1 VAPAL
6 SPLVPSP
13 SDITLLAFL
22 AMAGAYLFGAAGAL
36 VVARPAATRRLTAI
50 AAIVGATAALVLAG
64 GVLVGGAPFTL
75 HVPDLLSPGGGLAL
89 RLDALGAFFL
99 VLIGVGT
106 LPAALYGAGY
116 TAAYEGRYS
125 LRWLG
130 AMLNLFLLTMSLVVL
145 ADNVLTFLL
154 MWEAMSLTSYFLVM
168 TEHDGADTA
177 AAGGWYLAMT
187 HAGLALILLAFVML
201 MPAGSSSAFAE
212 LRTTGATLSPAAR
225 SLVFTLAVLG
235 FGSKAGLVP
244 LHVWLPRAHPAAP
257 SHVSALMSGVMVKL
271 GVYGVLRVTLDL
283 LGDGPAWWGGLLIA
297 LGAASALLG
306 VLYALM
312 EDDLKRLLAYS
323 TVENVGLVFIGVG
336 AGLLFASL
344 DQEAS
349 AVLALAAALFHA
361 LNHTAFKSL
370 LFLGAGAV
378 LHGAGTRNMNRL
390 GGLIRVMP
398 WTAACFLI
406 GALAIGGLPPL
417 NGFVSE
423 WLLFQAL
430 LPALASSAPLVPPL
444 MTLAV
449 GALALTA
456 GLAATGFVKA
466 FGITFLALPR
476 SPEAAGAHEAP
487 ASMRAAMAG
496 LAALCALLGVGAV
509 VVLPSLAAILR
520 GYGGLSDRPADLAA
534 GLSISLPHAFG
545 GMSPPLVAFG
555 LAVATAGVWLAVRL
569 GGDRRLRRGDTWG
582 CGRIGQTPRMEYT
595 STAFAEPLRRVFAE
609 LYRPTE
615 DLTVD
620 VHPES
625 RYFVQ
630 SIAYRSEIV
639 PWFERYLYA
648 PLVRR
653 IGAWAD
659 RTRAIQSG
667 SAHGYLA
674 YLVIALLVLL
684 AIGLARSG

>member
-1 VAPAL
+1 MSALAAPSAPDL
-6 SPLVPSP
+6 ASA
-13 SDITLLAFL
+13 AFL
-22 AMAGAYLFGAAGAL
+22 LMVGAYTAGALGALAAGSSALARSVTAAGAL
-36 VVARPAATRRLTAI
+36 LGAAA
-50 AAIVGATAALVLAG
+50 GLVLALA
-64 GVLVGGAPFTL
+64 VLIAGAPFALT
-75 HVPDLLSPGGGLAL
+75 VPDLLSPGGGLAL

-99 VLIGVGT
+99 LLIAVGG
-106 LPAALYGAGY
+106 LPSALYGVGY
-116 TAAYEGRYS
+116 TAGYAGRYS

-154 MWEAMSLTSYFLVM
+154 TWEAMSLTSYFLVM
-168 TEHDGADTA
+168 TEHDRDDTA

-187 HAGLALILLAFVML
+187 HAGLAFILTAFVML
-201 MPAGSSSAFAE
+201 IPPGPTSTFAE
-212 LRTTGATLSPAAR
+212 LRSTSTTLAPAAR
-225 SLVFTLAVLG
+225 SVVFTLAALG
-235 FGSKAGLVP
+235 FGAKAGLVP

-271 GVYGVLRVTLDL
+271 GVYGVLRFALDL
-283 LGDGPAWWGGLLIA
+283 LGEGPAWWGGLLIA

-336 AGLLFASL
+336 AGLLFAGL

-349 AVLALAAALFHA
+349 AVLALAAALYHA
-361 LNHTAFKSL
+361 LNHAAFKSL

-378 LHGAGTRNMNRL
+378 VHATGTRNLNRL
-390 GGLIRVMP
+390 GGLVRTMP
-398 WTAACFLI
+398 WTAACFLV

-423 WLLFQAL
+423 WLLLQSL
-430 LPALASSAPLVPPL
+430 LPAIASAAPLVPPL
-444 MTLAV
+444 VTLAV
-449 GALALTA
+449 GAVALTA
-456 GLAATGFVKA
+456 GLAAASFVKA
-466 FGITFLALPR
+466 FGIAFLALPR
-476 SPEAAGAHEAP
+476 SPGAAAAHEATT
-487 ASMRAAMAG
+487 SMRVAMAA
-496 LAALCALLGVGAV
+496 LAVLCALFGVGAV
-509 VVLPSLAAILR
+509 VIVPRLAALLGGYDGLTGRPAPLAEGLSLA
-520 GYGGLSDRPADLAA
+520 
-534 GLSISLPHAFG
+534 LPGAFG
-545 GMSPPLVAFG
+545 GMSPPLVALG
-555 LAVATAGVWLAVRL
+555 LAVAVAGVWVAVRL
-569 GGDRRLRRGDTWG
+569 AGGRGLRRGDTWG
-582 CGRIGQTPRMEYT
+582 CGRIGQTSRMEYT
-595 STAFAEPLRRVFAE
+595 STAYAEPLRRVFAE

-653 IGAWAD
+653 VGAWAD
-659 RTRAIQSG
+659 WTRAIQSG

-684 AIGLARSG
+684 AIALARSG

>member
-1 VAPAL
+1 VAAAL
-6 SPLVPSP
+6 SPNLTSAVFLVMVAGYLLGAVGSLAAASP
-13 SDITLLAFL
+13 AVTRSLT
-22 AMAGAYLFGAAGAL
+22 AAGAL
-36 VVARPAATRRLTAI
+36 VGAAAGL
-50 AAIVGATAALVLAG
+50 GLAG
-64 GVLVGGAPFTL
+64 MVLVVGAPFAVT
-75 HVPDLLSPGGGLAL
+75 VPELLSPGGGLAL

-99 VLIGVGT
+99 LLIGVGA
-106 LPAALYGAGY
+106 LPAALYGVGY
-116 TAAYEGRYS
+116 TRAYAGRYS

-187 HAGLALILLAFVML
+187 HAGLALILTALVML
-201 MPAGSSSAFAE
+201 IPPGPGSTFAE
-212 LRTTGATLSPAAR
+212 LRLTVATLSPTTR
-225 SLVFTLAVLG
+225 SVVFTLAVLG

-271 GVYGVLRVTLDL
+271 GVYGVLRFALDL
-283 LGDGPAWWGGLLIA
+283 LGEGPVWWGGLLIA

-336 AGLLFASL
+336 AGLLFAAL
-344 DQEAS
+344 DHEAS
-349 AVLALAAALFHA
+349 AVLALAAALYHA

-378 LHGAGTRNMNRL
+378 LHATGKRNLNEL
-390 GGLIRVMP
+390 GGLIQRMP
-398 WTAACFLI
+398 WTAACFLV

-423 WLLFQAL
+423 WLLFQSL
-430 LPALASSAPLVPPL
+430 LPAIASSAPLVPPL

-456 GLAATGFVKA
+456 GLAAASFVKA
-466 FGITFLALPR
+466 FGIGFLALPR
-476 SPEAAGAHEAP
+476 SAGAAAAHEAP
-487 ASMRAAMAG
+487 ASMRVAMTALAG
-496 LAALCALLGVGAV
+496 LCALFGVGAV
-509 VVLPSLAAILR
+509 VIVPRLAEMLR
-520 GYGGLSDRPADLAA
+520 GYDGLTGQPAPLAEGLSLA
-534 GLSISLPHAFG
+534 LPGAFG
-545 GMSPPLVAFG
+545 GMSPPLVAMG
-555 LAVATAGVWLAVRL
+555 LVLAVAGVWLAVRL

-582 CGRIGQTPRMEYT
+582 CGRIGQTARMEYT
-595 STAFAEPLRRVFAE
+595 STAYAEPLRRVFAE

-630 SIAYRSEIV
+630 SIAYRSEIL
-639 PWFERYLYA
+639 PWFERYLYT
-648 PLVRR
+648 PLLRGVD
-653 IGAWAD
+653 AWAA
-659 RTRAIQSG
+659 RAQAIQSG
-667 SAHGYLA
+667 SAHRYLA
-674 YLVIALLVLL
+674 YLVIALLALL
-684 AIGLARSG
+684 AITLARSG

>member
-1 VAPAL
+1 VSALAAPSAPDL
-6 SPLVPSP
+6 ASA
-13 SDITLLAFL
+13 AFL
-22 AMAGAYLFGAAGAL
+22 LMVGAYTAGALGALTAGSSALARSVTAAGAL
-36 VVARPAATRRLTAI
+36 LGAAA
-50 AAIVGATAALVLAG
+50 GLVLALA
-64 GVLVGGAPFTL
+64 VLIAGAPFALT
-75 HVPDLLSPGGGLAL
+75 VPDLLSPGGGLAL

-99 VLIGVGT
+99 LLIAVGG
-106 LPAALYGAGY
+106 LPSALYGVGY
-116 TAAYEGRYS
+116 TAGYAGRYS

-154 MWEAMSLTSYFLVM
+154 TWEAMSLTSYFLVM
-168 TEHDGADTA
+168 TEHDRDDTA

-187 HAGLALILLAFVML
+187 HAGLAFILTAFVML
-201 MPAGSSSAFAE
+201 IPPGPTSTFAE
-212 LRTTGATLSPAAR
+212 LRSTAATLAPAAR
-225 SLVFTLAVLG
+225 SVVFTLAALG
-235 FGSKAGLVP
+235 FGAKAGLVP

-271 GVYGVLRVTLDL
+271 GVYGVLRFALDL
-283 LGDGPAWWGGLLIA
+283 LGEGPAWWGGLLIA

-349 AVLALAAALFHA
+349 AVLALAAALYHA
-361 LNHTAFKSL
+361 LNHAAFKSL

-378 LHGAGTRNMNRL
+378 VHATGTRNLNRL
-390 GGLIRVMP
+390 GGLVRTMP
-398 WTAACFLI
+398 WTAACFLV

-423 WLLFQAL
+423 WLLLQSL
-430 LPALASSAPLVPPL
+430 LPAIASAAPLVPPL
-444 MTLAV
+444 VTLAV
-449 GALALTA
+449 GAVALTA
-456 GLAATGFVKA
+456 GLAAAGFVKA
-466 FGITFLALPR
+466 FGIAFLALPR
-476 SPEAAGAHEAP
+476 SPGAAAAHEATT
-487 ASMRAAMAG
+487 SMRVAMAA
-496 LAALCALLGVGAV
+496 LAVLCALFGVGAV
-509 VVLPSLAAILR
+509 VIVQRLAALLGGYDGLTGRPAPLAEGLSLA
-520 GYGGLSDRPADLAA
+520 
-534 GLSISLPHAFG
+534 LPGAFG
-545 GMSPPLVAFG
+545 GMSPPLVALG
-555 LAVATAGVWLAVRL
+555 LAVAVAGVWVAVRL
-569 GGDRRLRRGDTWG
+569 AGGRGLRRGDTWG
-582 CGRIGQTPRMEYT
+582 CGRIGQTARMEYT
-595 STAFAEPLRRVFAE
+595 STAYAEPLRRVFAE

-653 IGAWAD
+653 VGAWAD
-659 RTRAIQSG
+659 WTRAIQSG

-674 YLVIALLVLL
+674 YLMIALLVLL
-684 AIGLARSG
+684 AIALARSG